1 MDAARNII
9 LGLVFISLGFAA
21 YAANAQ
27 LHPLWRLGSV
37 VVAVGS
43 VASVGA
49 LVFLWSAFR
58 RG

>member
-37 VVAVGS
+37 VAVGS